1 MQGRMDAFVVRTKR
15 KAPETPTAPD
25 GFGNGPARSC
35 LKDCA
40 APKRSRAAPR
50 TIPASSN
57 DPPPAPSPLWSEGV
71 QAGTVW
77 SYVIDALISNVPP
90 SRIVR
95 VIKTLGALAK
105 VSRLLHDVLHLK
117 RIRIDVLTTISQGED
132 SDSPSKPIT
141 VVCSAVPLALAG
153 VRRKLVFDLFT
164 DTNYDG
170 VSLMVAHGMFTTER
184 HWYRA
189 RTGLL
194 CRRTLDHLCKKA
206 AQGGHDTDDDDAD
219 DEEDTDRTKDGR
231 PFWPKCERAIEMPL
245 SHLLWDD
252 IVWTNKAPWKDDGD
266 GENDDGGHSKD
277 CADDRKGGGDLK
289 SDAYQNDDHRNGAR
303 DEKDDDQSATHQ
315 GAAGDF
321 DGDNGMDNNDNDNDD
336 DNEDDDQDDDG
347 SDGGDDDDEDRHSDE
362 FGKWVSFADGRWS
375 MCVFHD
381 YRGRMS
387 LYKVSVRL

>member
-1 MQGRMDAFVVRTKR
+1 MDAFVVRTKR
-15 KAPETPTAPD
+15 KAPETPAAPNGFDD
-25 GFGNGPARSC
+25 GTARSC
-35 LKDCA
+35 SKDRV

-50 TIPASSN
+50 TLSAPTGDTSSAS
-57 DPPPAPSPLWSEGV
+57 SPLWSEGV
-71 QAGTVW
+71 HAGTVW
-77 SYVIDALISNVPP
+77 SYVIDALLDNVPP

-117 RIRIDVLTTISQGED
+117 RIRIDVLTSVSQGEG

-141 VVCSAVPLALAG
+141 VMCSAVPLALAG

-194 CRRTLDHLCKKA
+194 CRHTLDKLCKKT
-206 AQGGHDTDDDDAD
+206 AQDGQNTDDDTDDEDVDHV
-219 DEEDTDRTKDGR
+219 EEGR
-231 PFWPKCERAIEMPL
+231 FLWPKCERTIEMPL
-245 SHLLWDD
+245 SHLLWDEMD
-252 IVWTNKAPWKDDGD
+252 WTGKAPWKDDAD
-266 GENDDGGHSKD
+266 GKDDDDGHSKN
-277 CADDRKGGGDLK
+277 ATDDRKGSNLKGDV
-289 SDAYQNDDHRNGAR
+289 DRHDDHSKGAH
-303 DEKDDDQSATHQ
+303 DKTNNAKKNEQNVIQQDADDD
-315 GAAGDF
+315 GD
-321 DGDNGMDNNDNDNDD
+321 DNNHDEYNVDYD
-336 DNEDDDQDDDG
+336 EDDDEDEDDE
-347 SDGGDDDDEDRHSDE
+347 DDDDEDRHDDE

-375 MCVFHD
+375 MCIFHD
-381 YRGRMS
+381 YRSRMS

>member
-1 MQGRMDAFVVRTKR
+1 MDAFVVRTKR
-15 KAPETPTAPD
+15 KAPETPAAPNGFDD
-25 GFGNGPARSC
+25 GTARSC
-35 LKDCA
+35 SKDRV

-50 TIPASSN
+50 TLSAPTGDTSSAS
-57 DPPPAPSPLWSEGV
+57 SPLWSEGV
-71 QAGTVW
+71 HAGTVW
-77 SYVIDALISNVPP
+77 SYVIDALLDNVPP

-117 RIRIDVLTTISQGED
+117 RIRIDVLTSISQGEGN
-132 SDSPSKPIT
+132 DSPSKPIT
-141 VVCSAVPLALAG
+141 VMCSAVPLALAG

-194 CRRTLDHLCKKA
+194 CRHTLDKLCKKTA
-206 AQGGHDTDDDDAD
+206 HDGQNTDDDTDDEDVDRV
-219 DEEDTDRTKDGR
+219 EEGR
-231 PFWPKCERAIEMPL
+231 FLWPKCERTIEMPL
-245 SHLLWDD
+245 SHLLWDEMD
-252 IVWTNKAPWKDDGD
+252 WTGKAPWEDDADGKDDDGD
-266 GENDDGGHSKD
+266 HSKD
-277 CADDRKGGGDLK
+277 SAGDRKGGGDLK
-289 SDAYQNDDHRNGAR
+289 SDAYQNDDHRDGAR
-303 DEKDDDQSATHQ
+303 DEKDDGQSVTHQ
-315 GAAGDF
+315 GAIGDF
-321 DGDNGMDNNDNDNDD
+321 DGDDGIDNVNDDVDDDD
-336 DNEDDDQDDDG
+336 DNEDADQGDDDE
-347 SDGGDDDDEDRHSDE
+347 DDDDEDRHDDE

-375 MCVFHD
+375 MCIFHD